1 MMYSMI
7 SMVPFVLLVT
17 LAPNQIA
24 LLIGQLLCGFPWGVF
39 AALAPA
45 YSVSLRVCPC

>member
-1 MMYSMI
+1 LI
-7 SMVPFVLLVT
+7 VT

-24 LLIGQLLCGFPWGVF
+24 LLLGQLLCGFPWGIF

-45 YSVSLRVCPC
+45 YSVSAYAIIMMRQK